1 MSDKYVKK
9 RDKQETYRD
18 MLCVMRN
25 QIRKMD
31 SIIQYQSREIER
43 LENNVC
49 ELKNIIGKQKKQ
61 NQDYIDANHIDQP
74 HTNIYDSS
82 DDISITSQDSIS
94 SQTMMINELG
104 GTVKKIYIQRTN

>member
-43 LENNVC
+43 LEDNIS
-49 ELKNIIGKQKKQ
+49 ELKDIIGKQKKQ

-74 HTNIYDSS
+74 HTTIYDSF
-82 DDISITSQDSIS
+82 DDISIASHDTIG
-94 SQTMMINELG
+94 SQTMMTNELG
-104 GTVKKIYIQRTN
+104 GTVKKIYIQHDN

>member
-9 RDKQETYRD
+9 RNKQESYRD

-31 SIIQYQSREIER
+31 SIIQYQSKEIDR
-43 LENNVC
+43 LEDNVSQ
-49 ELKNIIGKQKKQ
+49 LKNIIGKQKKQ
-61 NQDYIDANHIDQP
+61 NQHYIDANHIDQP
-74 HTNIYDSS
+74 HTNVYDSS

-94 SQTMMINELG
+94 SQTVMINELG
-104 GTVKKIYIQRTN
+104 GTVKKIYIQHDN